1 MPRGQTFN
9 DLRVGMK
16 ATYQRWD
23 MKVEIGYVGS
33 KVSIK
38 DAFATYT
45 SGKHIIQVGQ
55 FYEPFTMDMLC
66 STFDLRFHQSPGS
79 VLAMTNSRRLGV
91 AYTYNATHYYA
102 CGGLF
107 TDL

>member
-1 MPRGQTFN
+1 
-9 DLRVGMK
+9 
-16 ATYQRWD
+16 

-79 VLAMTNSRRLGV
+79 VLAMTNSRVWELPTLTMPRIIMLAEDCLPTTISV
-91 AYTYNATHYYA
+91 T
-102 CGGLF
+102 
-107 TDL
+107 

>member
-1 MPRGQTFN
+1 
-9 DLRVGMK
+9 
-16 ATYQRWD
+16 
-23 MKVEIGYVGS
+23 
-33 KVSIK
+33 
-38 DAFATYT
+38 
-45 SGKHIIQVGQ
+45 
-55 FYEPFTMDMLC
+55 MDMLC

-107 TDL
+107 TDNDISNLKNTSQGYAVDGRFVYRPVNEAGKLLHLGIALSIALPMVLCRMMITGVPLSINLPE

>member
-1 MPRGQTFN
+1 
-9 DLRVGMK
+9 
-16 ATYQRWD
+16 
-23 MKVEIGYVGS
+23 
-33 KVSIK
+33 
-38 DAFATYT
+38 
-45 SGKHIIQVGQ
+45 
-55 FYEPFTMDMLC
+55 MDMLC

-107 TDL
+107 TDNDISNLKNTSQGYAVLFYGPVNEAGTKAMRVWCCFSPCTRWGETGCGLHGK